1 VVEALVGE
9 AFNRLDPLAQQVM
22 QALAIYGLPVPP
34 VAVDYLLHP
43 YLLAVDSA
51 PILGR
56 LVNMQFVRRDAGRY
70 YLHQV
75 DRDYALS
82 RIPPGQPT
90 DRQGLERPFSRYA
103 LLARGAEYFEQT
115 RTPRESWKK
124 LDDLAAQLA
133 EFELRYRGEDYD
145 SAASVLLEIDFEYL
159 LLWGHY
165 RLMVELHER
174 LDGKLIDPDFAQQSM
189 GNLGS
194 ALLRMGQYPRAIQCY
209 EKALELVRMRAD
221 RQAESVWLGNL
232 GVCYADLG
240 ELPQAIDHHEQALAI
255 AREIGDRQG
264 ETNQLGNLGTCY
276 LRLGELQRA
285 IDHLEQALAI
295 AREIGNRQGE
305 AHQLGNL
312 GLCYADLG
320 ELRRAIDLYEQ
331 ALAIAREIGD
341 RLGEAS
347 LLGNLGNCYAG
358 LGELRR
364 AIDLYEQTLAI
375 AREIGNRQ
383 SEANQLGNL
392 GLCYASLGELRRAID
407 LYEQALAIAREIGD
421 RQGEAIHL
429 VNLGDG
435 DASREVWDQAIQRY
449 DQAIRIADEVG
460 LVQGQSE
467 GRSGLARVRLFQGAL
482 SSAREAAEAARTYD
496 YTPNTADL
504 SAILGVVLLREGTTE
519 QARAAFSEAVV
530 QADALLEQ
538 TSDNYHALD
547 TKAIALCGL
556 ALLGDTARL
565 PEAIAA
571 MQAARAISRAP
582 GVVGDALRLFD
593 TLAVADQDG
602 TLGPVRAIATSSPG
616 GHTDQA

>member
-264 ETNQLGNLGTCY
+264 EASQLGNLV
-276 LRLGELQRA
+276 LQ
-285 IDHLEQALAI
+285 
-295 AREIGNRQGE
+295 
-305 AHQLGNL
+305 
-312 GLCYADLG
+312 
-320 ELRRAIDLYEQ
+320 
-331 ALAIAREIGD
+331 
-341 RLGEAS
+341 
-347 LLGNLGNCYAG
+347 
-358 LGELRR
+358 
-364 AIDLYEQTLAI
+364 
-375 AREIGNRQ
+375 
-383 SEANQLGNL
+383 
-392 GLCYASLGELRRAID
+392 
-407 LYEQALAIAREIGD
+407 
-421 RQGEAIHL
+421 
-429 VNLGDG
+429 
-435 DASREVWDQAIQRY
+435 
-449 DQAIRIADEVG
+449 
-460 LVQGQSE
+460 
-467 GRSGLARVRLFQGAL
+467 
-482 SSAREAAEAARTYD
+482 
-496 YTPNTADL
+496 P
-504 SAILGVVLLREGTTE
+504 
-519 QARAAFSEAVV
+519 
-530 QADALLEQ
+530 
-538 TSDNYHALD
+538 
-547 TKAIALCGL
+547 
-556 ALLGDTARL
+556 
-565 PEAIAA
+565 
-571 MQAARAISRAP
+571 
-582 GVVGDALRLFD
+582 
-593 TLAVADQDG
+593 
-602 TLGPVRAIATSSPG
+602 
-616 GHTDQA
+616 